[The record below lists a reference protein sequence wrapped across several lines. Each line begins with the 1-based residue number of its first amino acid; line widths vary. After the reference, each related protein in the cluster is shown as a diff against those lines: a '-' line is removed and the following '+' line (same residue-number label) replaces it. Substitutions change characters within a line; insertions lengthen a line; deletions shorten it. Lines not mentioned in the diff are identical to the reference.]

1 MYSELLRAVA
11 VPVIRESSKKT
22 LERIA
27 AGTAVVGGFALI
39 CTMNSAI
46 SSAVKNAVNDAHARR
61 QEKRKKAEE
70 KKADA
75 EREQEKATERPET
88 IMAGEEKLCPEN

>member
-1 MYSELLRAVA
+1 MYAELLKAVA

-27 AGTAVVGGFALI
+27 AGAAVVGGCALI
-39 CTMNSAI
+39 CTINSAI

-70 KKADA
+70 RKA
-75 EREQEKATERPET
+75 ETKFEQEKSYA
-88 IMAGEEKLCPEN
+88 